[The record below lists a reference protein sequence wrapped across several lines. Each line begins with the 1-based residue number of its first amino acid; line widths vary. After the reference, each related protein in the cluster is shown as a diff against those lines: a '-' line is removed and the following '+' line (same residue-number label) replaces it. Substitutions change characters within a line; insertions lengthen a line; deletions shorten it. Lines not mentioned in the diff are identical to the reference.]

1 MNSEYDDFD
10 DDDIVDHLDDD
21 DFGGADFGD
30 DDDQVMGLV
39 GDDDDQVMGLMG
51 DDDYHQVMGLVGD
64 QSAYYPFMTSGSGP
78 ARQARGSILS
88 CPKTISPLNV

>member
-1 MNSEYDDFD
+1 MAISEDSDFD
-10 DDDIVDHLDDD
+10 DDDIVDDLDDD
-21 DFGGADFGD
+21 HFRGADFGD
-30 DDDQVMGLV
+30 DDVMGLV
-39 GDDDDQVMGLMG
+39 V

>member
-1 MNSEYDDFD
+1 MAISEDSDFD

-39 GDDDDQVMGLMG
+39 GDDD
-51 DDDYHQVMGLVGD
+51 YHQVMGLVGD

-78 ARQARGSILS
+78 ARQARDSILS
-88 CPKTISPLNV
+88 WP